1 MSQITGLTHDQ
12 LMLLNIILASVHLL
26 LSSIVLYLVQ
36 TNVALPSYALPG
48 FLVVSIVACS
58 LIILFSVDCKNMT
71 M

>member
-26 LSSIVLYLVQ
+26 LSSIMLYLVQ
-36 TNVALPSYALPG
+36 TNVTLPPYALHG

>member
-1 MSQITGLTHDQ
+1 MSQITGLTHNQ

-26 LSSIVLYLVQ
+26 LSSIVLYLDQ
-36 TNVALPSYALPG
+36 TNALPSYALPG
-48 FLVVSIVACS
+48 FLTVSIVACS

>member
-1 MSQITGLTHDQ
+1 MSQITGLTHDT

-36 TNVALPSYALPG
+36 TNVVLPSYALPG

-58 LIILFSVDCKNMT
+58 FIILFSVDCKNMT